1 MKKDSIFVRE
11 FGDTGKKGG
20 YKKGGGEGGRWKGEE
35 GRFG

>member
-20 YKKGGGEGGRWKGEE
+20 YNKGGGEGEMEGEE